1 VIHVEMH
8 QGETFCEQAVHPVS
22 VRAIEQ
28 SAWHDAPEAV
38 QQATCER
45 CLLRLFM
52 LGDSAKIAFARMGR
66 RVEVRDV
73 STAAPVTRPAPPC

>member
-1 VIHVEMH
+1 MTEIHVEMYD
-8 QGETFCEQAVHPVS
+8 GETFCEQAVHATA

-52 LGDSAKIAFARMGR
+52 LGDSATIALARMGR
-66 RVEVRDV
+66 KVEVRDEV
-73 STAAPVTRPAPPC
+73 EVVTPS